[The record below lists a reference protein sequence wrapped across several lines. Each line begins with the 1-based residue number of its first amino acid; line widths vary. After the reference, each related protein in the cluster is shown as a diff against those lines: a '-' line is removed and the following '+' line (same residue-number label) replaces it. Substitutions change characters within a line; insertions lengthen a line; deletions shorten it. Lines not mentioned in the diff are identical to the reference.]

1 VKPEQVRDIY
11 YEALHKADLRGTTG
25 QPCAQAQMQEM
36 AWEAVIKAIRTHYEQ
51 ENERLR
57 EENRGLGK
65 ALVQALHS
73 QNQSAAELKGLIP
86 SPGDLALE
94 NYDQP

>member
-1 VKPEQVRDIY
+1 VKPEQARDIY

-25 QPCAQAQMQEM
+25 QPCVQEQMQLM

-57 EENRGLGK
+57 NEVRTLTECM
-65 ALVQALHS
+65 
-73 QNQSAAELKGLIP
+73 LKTIEA
-86 SPGDLALE
+86 DA
-94 NYDQP
+94 